1 LQQNFLISSIIHPF
15 MSFSISDIFH
25 GPNGGWVLDLY
36 EQYQRDPNSVDAK
49 TRAFFVANG
58 LSVGS
63 NEKTNPS
70 DATPNQAGA
79 QHLPNIELA
88 LAVTRFVQSIRSYGY
103 LLAELDPLGR
113 MKVGDP
119 ELDPKFHGFEE
130 SDLFN
135 LPANL
140 VDSPAAQGAN
150 NAAQAIQN
158 LRKVYEGSIG
168 HDWGHI
174 RNPEQRDWLR
184 AAAESRRFHPDNLP
198 TNRLELLKRL
208 TQVEVFE
215 SFLNRM
221 FPGKTRFSIEGLDTM
236 IVILDEVIQNSV
248 KTEIS
253 DVLIGMAHRGRLN
266 VLAHTLNKS
275 YRQILSEFKDYVEER
290 FRELY
295 QGWQGDVKYH
305 KGAAR
310 QIEGNKL
317 RITLVPNPSHLEH
330 VNPVVTGMA
339 RAAGTKANQPGKA
352 LFDRQSTL
360 PIIIHGDAAF
370 TGQGIVAETL
380 NMSGLRGY
388 RTGGTLH
395 IIANN
400 QIGFTTDTS
409 ASRSTRHAS
418 DIAKGYGIPVL
429 HVNADD
435 PEACLEVARIAH
447 AYMNEFEADFLI
459 NLIGYRR
466 YGHNEGDEP
475 RFTQPRMYQ
484 IIETMPTVRE
494 KYAKKLQQMGLIS
507 AENAKKLVN
516 DKLQVLNNEWELV
529 KNFEP
534 EVPQFLRPEP
544 GSAKRVETAV
554 PAHTL
559 QALNQSLL
567 QVPDGFTIHP
577 RLQRI
582 LDKRAV
588 ALDHLDDKNIDWGT
602 AEALAFAS
610 IIADGTPCRLTG
622 EDVWR
627 GTFSHRHAVLRDI
640 NNGAEYIPLHNIP
653 QAQASFE
660 IRNSP
665 LSENAT
671 VGFEIGYC
679 LQAPDRLVI
688 WEAQYGDFVT
698 GAQVVIDEFLVSG
711 RDKWG
716 MLPSL
721 VMLLPHGHEGG
732 GPDHSTGRPERFLQ
746 MAADL
751 NLRLANPTTPAQL
764 FHLLRRQ
771 AKLLQTDPLPLIV
784 LSPKLLLRHPL
795 AVSSL
800 RELAEGRWNPVLNDE
815 IAQPKQV
822 TRLLLCSGKVFVEL
836 MGSEERA
843 KHPETAI
850 VRLEQLY
857 PVPTTELSKIFE
869 AYPHLK
875 QVFWVQ
881 EEPRNMGAWEF
892 LRDTLQQLAGEIPVE
907 YIGRP
912 VQSSPSEG
920 GAAWHK
926 RNQERIIHSA
936 FND

>member
-1 LQQNFLISSIIHPF
+1 
-15 MSFSISDIFH
+15 
-25 GPNGGWVLDLY
+25 
-36 EQYQRDPNSVDAK
+36 
-49 TRAFFVANG
+49 
-58 LSVGS
+58 
-63 NEKTNPS
+63 
-70 DATPNQAGA
+70 
-79 QHLPNIELA
+79 
-88 LAVTRFVQSIRSYGY
+88 
-103 LLAELDPLGR
+103 
-113 MKVGDP
+113 
-119 ELDPKFHGFEE
+119 
-130 SDLFN
+130 
-135 LPANL
+135 

-150 NAAQAIQN
+150 NAAQALQN

-174 RNPEQRDWLR
+174 RNPKQRDWLR

-198 TNRLELLKRL
+198 TQRLELLERL

-215 SFLNRM
+215 TFLNRM

-248 KTEIS
+248 RTEIS

-305 KGAAR
+305 KGAER
-310 QIEGNKL
+310 KIDGDNL
-317 RITLVPNPSHLEH
+317 RVTLVPNPSHLEH

-400 QIGFTTDTS
+400 QIGFTTDPAS
-409 ASRSTRHAS
+409 SRSTRHAS

-435 PEACLEVARIAH
+435 PEACIEVARIAH
-447 AYMNEFEADFLI
+447 AYMTEFEADFLI

-507 AENAKKLVN
+507 AESAKKLVN
-516 DKLQVLNNEWELV
+516 DQFQVLNSEWELV

-559 QALNQSLL
+559 QALNRELL
-567 QVPDGFTIHP
+567 HLPDGFTLHP

-640 NNGAEYIPLHNIP
+640 NNGDEFIPLHNIP

-671 VGFEIGYC
+671 VGFEIGYS
-679 LQAPDRLVI
+679 LQAPDRLVM

-746 MAADL
+746 MAADF

-815 IAQPKQV
+815 FAQAKQV

-836 MGSEERA
+836 IGSEERA

-857 PVPTTELSKIFE
+857 PVPTAELKKVFE
-869 AYPHLK
+869 GYPHLK
-875 QVFWVQ
+875 NVFWVQ
-881 EEPRNMGAWEF
+881 EEPQNMGAWEF
-892 LRDTLQQLAGEIPVE
+892 LRETLQELAGKIPVT
-907 YIGRP
+907 YVGRP
-912 VQSSPSEG
+912 NQSSPSEG

-926 RNQERIIHSA
+926 RNQERIINSA